1 MSIELV
7 NTSDMP
13 KLAGLFNCFHQNEQV
28 LQQEAQKQ
36 NIEIS
41 VVEYDNDDEDITS
54 QQETYKN
61 GKRVIKRFGK
71 QTIKDMKHEHEGLK
85 EIYQSDLDK
94 TLLSLKTTQKEIS
107 PTAYAALERKRKEL
121 EKQIEDIDKDYA
133 QKLEKIEL
141 QNVSEKNKSKDN
153 GLEKLDPTINMYV
166 NAIIMHHKNNNSSM
180 VNKFYDMAKTLD
192 SENKAAFPIFDS
204 RLNHKLDDLGLK
216 KEFEDTYEF
225 MPKSKSIKNKI

>member
-1 MSIELV
+1 
-7 NTSDMP
+7 
-13 KLAGLFNCFHQNEQV
+13 
-28 LQQEAQKQ
+28 
-36 NIEIS
+36 
-41 VVEYDNDDEDITS
+41 
-54 QQETYKN
+54 
-61 GKRVIKRFGK
+61 
-71 QTIKDMKHEHEGLK
+71 MKHEHEGLK
-85 EIYQSDLDK
+85 DIYQSDLDK

-141 QNVSEKNKSKDN
+141 YNVSEKNKSKDDS
-153 GLEKLDPTINMYV
+153 LEKLDPTINMYV

-192 SENKAAFPIFDS
+192 SENKAAFAIFDK
-204 RLNHKLDDLGLK
+204 RLNDKLDDLGLT
-216 KEFEDTYEF
+216 KEFQDNYEF

>member
-85 EIYQSDLDK
+85 DIYQSDLDK
-94 TLLSLKTTQKEIS
+94 TLLSL
-107 PTAYAALERKRKEL
+107 KRKEL

-141 QNVSEKNKSKDN
+141 YNVSEKNKSKDDS
-153 GLEKLDPTINMYV
+153 LEKLDPTINMYV

-192 SENKAAFPIFDS
+192 SENKAAFAIFDK
-204 RLNHKLDDLGLK
+204 RLNDKLDDLGLT
-216 KEFEDTYEF
+216 KEFQDNYEF

>member
-7 NTSDMP
+7 NTSEMP
-13 KLAGLFNCFHQNEQV
+13 RLAGLFNCFHHNEQV
-28 LQQEAQKQ
+28 IQEKAQKHD
-36 NIEIS
+36 IEIS
-41 VVEYDNDDEDITS
+41 VVEYDHDDEDITT

-61 GKRVIKRFGK
+61 GKRIIKCFGK
-71 QTIKDMKHEHEGLK
+71 QTIKDMKHEHKGLK
-85 EIYQSDLDK
+85 EIYQSDLNK

-107 PTAYAALERKRKEL
+107 PTAYAALEKKRKEL

-141 QNVSEKNKSKDN
+141 YNVSEKNKSKDN

-192 SENKAAFPIFDS
+192 SEHKAAFAIFDT
-204 RLNHKLDDLGLK
+204 RLNDKLDALGLT
-216 KEFEDTYEF
+216 KEFQDTYEF
-225 MPKSKSIKNKI
+225 MPKSKTIKNKI